1 MFIRTSAAVRRTFTT
16 MSPQPWSRLIRFQD
30 EHGKT
35 HYGQPILD
43 GEELKQSDFQKGLK
57 AHVITGDIFGEHTV
71 DTSKT
76 CSVRKLLAPI
86 SPNIVRC
93 IGLNYRRHAQE
104 TGSKIPVKPILF
116 MKPPTS
122 VCGPYDPIRVP
133 TVAHDDMIDYEAELA
148 VVVGKKCRNVTK
160 EQALNYVAGYT
171 ICNDVSARNWQLGPN
186 SGGQWNYSK
195 GFDTFA
201 PLGPMIVSSK
211 VITDPQTL
219 KLGTRLDGRLLQDFT
234 TADMI
239 FDIPTIVSFLSQGTT
254 LMPGD
259 VIITGTPHGVGYT
272 RTPPVLLK
280 HGTECE
286 IFIERIGNIVNPVE
300 YERGQSKL

>member
-1 MFIRTSAAVRRTFTT
+1 MLNRIASVRRTFST
-16 MSPQPWSRLIRFQD
+16 MTSQRWSRLIRFED

-35 HYGQPILD
+35 HYGQPILEN
-43 GEELKQSDFQKGLK
+43 EELKQSDLKKGLK
-57 AHVITGDIFGEHTV
+57 AHLVEGDVFGEHTV
-71 DTSKT
+71 TDKSRTVK
-76 CSVRKLLAPI
+76 KLLAPVTPSI
-86 SPNIVRC
+86 IRC

-116 MKPPTS
+116 MKPPS
-122 VCGPYDPIRVP
+122 SACGPYDTIRVP
-133 TVAHDDMIDYEAELA
+133 HVAQDDMVDYEAELA
-148 VVVGKKCRNVTK
+148 VVIGKKCRDISK

-171 ICNDVSARNWQLGPN
+171 ICNDVSSRNWQMGPK
-186 SGGQWNYSK
+186 SGGQWNFSK

-201 PLGPMIVSSK
+201 PLGPMIVSSS

-219 KLGTRLDGRLLQDFT
+219 KLGTRLDGQLLQDYT
-234 TADMI
+234 TSDMI
-239 FDIPTIVSFLSQGTT
+239 FDVSTIVSFLSQGTT

-272 RTPPVLLK
+272 RSPPVLLK
-280 HGTECE
+280 HGTKCE
-286 IFIERIGNIVNPVE
+286 IYIERIGNIVNPVE

>member
-1 MFIRTSAAVRRTFTT
+1 
-16 MSPQPWSRLIRFQD
+16 
-30 EHGKT
+30 
-35 HYGQPILD
+35 
-43 GEELKQSDFQKGLK
+43 
-57 AHVITGDIFGEHTV
+57 
-71 DTSKT
+71 
-76 CSVRKLLAPI
+76 
-86 SPNIVRC
+86 
-93 IGLNYRRHAQE
+93 
-104 TGSKIPVKPILF
+104 

-160 EQALNYVAGYT
+160 EQALNYVAGKPGSLWPYAIHILLTNFSGYT

-186 SGGQWNYSK
+186 GGGQWNYSK